1 MALDVKCYSQMADTP
16 ERIAIRFNV
25 DVQQI
30 IANNPGLVP
39 NQVIPLHTIVVLA
52 SSDVP
57 VKPKKKR
64 KSPIEKVKSIRKKVD
79 KCK

>member
-39 NQVIPLHTIVVLA
+39 NQVIPLHTVVVLV
-52 SSDVP
+52 SDTP
-57 VKPKKKR
+57 EQPKKKR

-79 KCK
+79 KCR

>member
-39 NQVIPLHTIVVLA
+39 NQVIPLHTVVVLA
-52 SSDVP
+52 SDTPEQS
-57 VKPKKKR
+57 KKKR

>member
-39 NQVIPLHTIVVLA
+39 NQVIPLHTVVVLA
-52 SSDVP
+52 SDTP
-57 VKPKKKR
+57 EKPKKKR
-64 KSPIEKVKSIRKKVD
+64 KSSIEKVKSIRKKVD

>member
-1 MALDVKCYSQMADTP
+1 MALEVKCYSQIADTP

-39 NQVIPLHTIVVLA
+39 NQVIPLHTVVVLA
-52 SSDVP
+52 NDAP
-57 VKPKKKR
+57 ENPKKKR

>member
-1 MALDVKCYSQMADTP
+1 MALEVKCYSQIADTP

-25 DVQQI
+25 DIQQI

-39 NQVIPLHTIVVLA
+39 NQVIPLHTVVVLA
-52 SSDVP
+52 NDTP
-57 VKPKKKR
+57 ENPKKKR

>member
-1 MALDVKCYSQMADTP
+1 MALEVKCYSQMADTP
-16 ERIAIRFNV
+16 ERISIRFNV

-39 NQVIPLHTIVVLA
+39 NQVIPLHTVVVLV
-52 SSDVP
+52 SDTQE
-57 VKPKKKR
+57 KPKKKR